1 MATFGDVIR
10 IAWTIFRKDRTILL
24 KSYFTITNRAFFML
38 DPRRGGVLGN
48 GWVLVFL
55 GSVSVVVV
63 CK

>member
-1 MATFGDVIR
+1 MPAIGDPLITG
-10 IAWTIFRKDRTILL
+10 WTIFEKDRTILL
-24 KSYFTITNRAFFML
+24 KSYFTIADRAFFML